1 MINANWK
8 GYRALA
14 WGLQGLLA
22 VAIVVVLIQGKWLPA
37 ATLGGFLLVS
47 FLFVKLERKLP
58 TLFDLVFMIAALIN
72 AGGWAWDLY
81 NQPGPYDEIAH
92 FYTIFAITLATGYLL
107 YSELM
112 GSFRDHR
119 VLFVITIASLGIAI
133 GALWEVGEWLADF
146 VTPKQIVSG
155 LFDTITDIMLDS
167 AGAVLAALLNLW
179 GLNELHRA
187 DGAATRDL
195 PDHSHEPETA
205 SGAPAPVPGTS
216 RSR

>member
-81 NQPGPYDEIAH
+81 NKPGPYDEIAH
-92 FYTIFAITLATGYLL
+92 FFTMFAITLAFGFLL
-107 YSELM
+107 YRELM
-112 GSFRDHR
+112 ESFYKRR
-119 VLFVITIASLGIAI
+119 WLFVVTIASLGIAI
-133 GALWEVGEWLADF
+133 GALWEVGEWLVDF
-146 VTPKQIVSG
+146 VVPKQIVSG

-167 AGAVLAALLNLW
+167 AGALLAALLNLH
-179 GLNELHRA
+179 GLNELRA
-187 DGAATRDL
+187 QASSAAR
-195 PDHSHEPETA
+195 
-205 SGAPAPVPGTS
+205 PAPPANAKPKT
-216 RSR
+216 RKTLAR

>member
-8 GYRALA
+8 GYRTLA

-81 NQPGPYDEIAH
+81 NKPGPYDEIAH
-92 FYTIFAITLATGYLL
+92 FFTMFAITLAFGFLL
-107 YSELM
+107 YRELM
-112 GSFRDHR
+112 ESFYKRR
-119 VLFVITIASLGIAI
+119 WLFVVTIASLGIAI
-133 GALWEVGEWLADF
+133 GALWEVGEWLVDF
-146 VTPKQIVSG
+146 VVPKQIVSG

-167 AGAVLAALLNLW
+167 AGALLAALLNLH
-179 GLNELHRA
+179 GLNELRA
-187 DGAATRDL
+187 QASSAAR
-195 PDHSHEPETA
+195 
-205 SGAPAPVPGTS
+205 PAPPANAKPKT
-216 RSR
+216 RKTLAR

>member
-81 NQPGPYDEIAH
+81 NKPGPYDEIAH
-92 FYTIFAITLATGYLL
+92 FFTMFAITLAFGFLL
-107 YSELM
+107 YRELM
-112 GSFRDHR
+112 ESFYKRR
-119 VLFVITIASLGIAI
+119 WLFVVTIASLGIAI
-133 GALWEVGEWLADF
+133 GAWWEVGEWLVDF
-146 VTPKQIVSG
+146 VVPKQIVSG

-167 AGAVLAALLNLW
+167 ARALLAALLNLH
-179 GLNELHRA
+179 GLNELRA
-187 DGAATRDL
+187 QASSAAR
-195 PDHSHEPETA
+195 
-205 SGAPAPVPGTS
+205 PAPPANAKPKT
-216 RSR
+216 RKTLAR